1 MIYIIRNN
9 QKYGPY
15 DEQNLLSYV
24 NSGQILLCDKAMDTN
39 STEIST
45 VKKLLKRNELK
56 PKVAHGGDLFSQL
69 KKIGTELIIPK
80 DTLVNRQW
88 LSDKRL
94 LILAAIGLSP
104 SVLSFMP
111 IGGFFV
117 FYLVSLYFS
126 VIWGLFFY
134 SYFKTAQVT
143 IKSTIIVFFLTQA
156 FVFLFWDLFGVP
168 DLNPFYHL
176 TDLGFPLSLVG
187 YILGIG
193 LSEELGKALP
203 VYIIAKK
210 AKEPLIPQTLVYY
223 GLMSGIAFG
232 VYEGVQYQTTVNV
245 QLDYTSAFFMNIARL
260 TSLPFLHA
268 IWCGIAGYFI
278 AFASLYPKYRI
289 SLYFLAIAIP
299 ATLHGI
305 YDTFCGSVLDLF
317 IALPITFIGVIL
329 LMTYLKQ
336 SVNYQSK
343 LRNKYGKM

>member
-15 DEQNLLSYV
+15 DEQSLLSYV
-24 NSGQILLCDKAMDTN
+24 NIGQVLLCDKAMDVN
-39 STEIST
+39 SSEIST
-45 VKKLLKRNELK
+45 VKKILKQNGLK

-80 DTLVNRQW
+80 DTFVNRQW

-94 LILAAIGLSP
+94 LILASIGLFP

-111 IGGFFV
+111 IGGIFV

-134 SYFKTAQVT
+134 SYFKTSQVT
-143 IKSTIIVFFLTQA
+143 IKTTIIVFFLTQA
-156 FVFLFWDLFGVP
+156 FVFLFWDLFGASA
-168 DLNPFYHL
+168 LNPFYHL
-176 TDLGFPLSLVG
+176 IQLGIPLSLIG
-187 YILGIG
+187 YILGVG

-289 SLYFLAIAIP
+289 SLYFLAIAVP

-305 YDTFCGSVLDLF
+305 YDTFCGSALGLF

-336 SVNYQSK
+336 GVNYQSK
-343 LRNKYGKM
+343 LRN